1 MNIRISSYLQNHIF
15 AYLVH
20 QHLWLICLTSGNIG
34 VHRNITSIA
43 YNWAILLMYFH
54 KILLP
59 QLGQN
64 NYVAYIFTL
73 ETAFIYI
80 VSFLV
85 TY

>member
-1 MNIRISSYLQNHIF
+1 
-15 AYLVH
+15 
-20 QHLWLICLTSGNIG
+20 
-34 VHRNITSIA
+34 
-43 YNWAILLMYFH
+43 MYFH

-80 VSFLV
+80 VSCDAQNLSVEYHLPV
-85 TY
+85 TGKPGPAPNFPVS